1 MKRSVKI
8 ILALLVILIFSGWL
22 YVRDYY
28 HAQPE
33 ALEISQAAVQM
44 GDWTLFCPEE
54 PSGTG
59 LVFYP
64 GGKVEPSAYGPLLEK
79 LSQKGIFC
87 VLLKMPCNLAVLNP
101 NGAKDVPSAFPEITH
116 WYIGGHSLG
125 GSMAAHFAYG
135 HPDAVEG
142 IILLAAYSTDPVEQF
157 PVLSIY
163 GSEDSVL
170 NREKYVKNR
179 ANLPESCTE
188 LVIDGGNH
196 AFFGTYG
203 PQKGDGT
210 ATISPEAQ
218 QQEAARAMAAFML
231 HS

>member
-1 MKRSVKI
+1 MKRAFRI
-8 ILALLVILIFSGWL
+8 ILALLAIFILGGWL
-22 YVRDYY
+22 YVRDDY

-33 ALEISQAAVQM
+33 ALEISQAAVQE
-44 GDWTLFCPEE
+44 GDWTLFYPEA
-54 PSGTG
+54 PSNTG
-59 LVFYP
+59 FVFYP

-79 LSQKGIFC
+79 LSQRGIFC
-87 VLLKMPCNLAVLNP
+87 VLPKMPCNLAVLNP
-101 NGAKDVPSAFPEITH
+101 NAAKAVCSAFPEITH

-157 PVLSIY
+157 PVLSIF
-163 GSEDSVL
+163 GSEDGVL
-170 NREKYVKNR
+170 SREKYAKNR
-179 ANLPESCTE
+179 TNLPKNCTE
-188 LVIDGGNH
+188 LIIDGGNH

-218 QQEAARAMAAFML
+218 QQEAARAMAEFMT